1 MTQAATP
8 LRTRLNEFGA
18 AKSCDEE
25 RQAAFYF
32 IPFLFLSNVDVRP
45 GLVSCSGSRIHTRK
59 SQKAKEIVDKSPF
72 GVACIYGTDPLE
84 PNAIGKTLILKN
96 PFKYQPYPETP
107 PPSPALQ
114 PANHDEQQGTGIV
127 ASNVFELHEQL
138 IHFSFLTRRR

>member
-1 MTQAATP
+1 M
-8 LRTRLNEFGA
+8 
-18 AKSCDEE
+18 
-25 RQAAFYF
+25 
-32 IPFLFLSNVDVRP
+32 
-45 GLVSCSGSRIHTRK
+45 
-59 SQKAKEIVDKSPF
+59 
-72 GVACIYGTDPLE
+72 ACIYGTDPLE

-114 PANHDEQQGTGIV
+114 RANHDERQGTGIV